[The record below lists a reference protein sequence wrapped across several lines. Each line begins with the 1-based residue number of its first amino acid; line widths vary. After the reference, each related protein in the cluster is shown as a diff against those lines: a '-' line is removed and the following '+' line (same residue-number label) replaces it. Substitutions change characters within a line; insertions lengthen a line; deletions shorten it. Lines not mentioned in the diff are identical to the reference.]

1 MRITFKLY
9 AMLADH
15 LPQEYGGHKR
25 QGNALTLDIEDGTTI
40 TALVEQFKLPEK
52 WVHLVLINGVY
63 IQPEERATRPLVDG
77 EVLAIWPPVAG
88 G

>member
-9 AMLADH
+9 AMLSDH

-25 QGNALTLDIEDGTTI
+25 QGNALTLDIEEGTTI
-40 TALVEQFKLPEK
+40 TALVEQFNLPEK

-63 IQPEERATRPLVDG
+63 IQPEERAVRPLVDG